1 MPKFGDKKITFHSGQ
16 LENLLVLGVPILKH
30 IKVICES
37 LFQEGL
43 LSRMAIAPE
52 VEKNISFKSSYSC

>member
-1 MPKFGDKKITFHSGQ
+1 M
-16 LENLLVLGVPILKH
+16 ENLLVLGVPILKP
-30 IKVICES
+30 IKVVCES

-52 VEKNISFKSSYSC
+52 VEKIISFKSCYSC